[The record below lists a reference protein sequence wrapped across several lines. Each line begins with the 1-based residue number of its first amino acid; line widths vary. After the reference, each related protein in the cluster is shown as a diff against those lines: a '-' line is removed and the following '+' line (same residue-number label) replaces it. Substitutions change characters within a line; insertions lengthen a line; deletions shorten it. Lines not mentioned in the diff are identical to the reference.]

1 MNSVLKSIRIVR
13 VEERPND
20 AWLDMSLRQ
29 LREGKARIY
38 HVNDP
43 LTGKWLFKVCLDIEM
58 KRTIVKALKCPP
70 GRLFAQLEGSTMLF
84 QECPLREG
92 YYYDVISISYPD
104 KSGRLRR
111 NIVEELAEIPVH
123 LRDNFEVLFYEDVTG
138 KKAPGKKLVV
148 VCKENDEKAMILLFL
163 LQRAWPISEI
173 NPDQMIYISKILNL
187 IKNLERASI
196 EDLYREAK
204 EKFNLRKEIVD
215 MILTFLEKENK
226 IERPEEDYVK
236 IK

>member
-1 MNSVLKSIRIVR
+1 MDSVLKSIRIVR

-29 LREGKARIY
+29 LREGKVRIY

-70 GRLFAQLEGSTMLF
+70 GKLFAQLEGSTMLF
-84 QECPLREG
+84 QECPLRDG

-104 KSGRLRR
+104 KTGRLRR
-111 NIVEELAEIPVH
+111 NIVEGLAEIPDH
-123 LRDNFEVLFYEDVTG
+123 LKNNFEILFYEDVTG

-148 VCKENDEKAMILLFL
+148 LCKENDEKAMILLFL

-173 NPDQMIYISKILNL
+173 NPDQATYLSRILNL
-187 IKNLERASI
+187 IKTLERASI

-204 EKFNLRKEIVD
+204 EKFNLRKETVD
-215 MILTFLEKENK
+215 TVLTLLERENK
-226 IERPEEDYVK
+226 IERPDEGYVK
-236 IK
+236 TK